1 MTGEEFRAIRLR
13 LELSQSAM
21 AKVLDRQFCFKRQAV
36 YTDVFSRPV
45 KAEWSEPGGHCLSR
59 HLRPAAIALK
69 VPFRST
75 TKAPTVSGNT
85 IISYCFATARLKSG
99 SSVRM

>member
-1 MTGEEFRAIRLR
+1 METLLTNAPNTPLHQR
-13 LELSQSAM
+13 M
-21 AKVLDRQFCFKRQAV
+21 RQGMLMRGLGFHTEQDYGRHARRFAV
-36 YTDVFSRPV
+36 FL
-45 KAEWSEPGGHCLSR
+45 WLQPGDHCWLK

-75 TKAPTVSGNT
+75 TKAPAVSGNT

-99 SSVRM
+99 SSVRI